1 MITQIFNLKKMT
13 SWICLFTG
21 IVINGSTEICPL
33 KTLLTLHSSSE
44 QGYSEVR
51 GRWERL
57 LGFLMF
63 IISFQTSQQ
72 TLKQL

>member
-1 MITQIFNLKKMT
+1 MLVY
-13 SWICLFTG
+13 TG

-51 GRWERL
+51 GDGNGAGFPRL
-57 LGFLMF
+57 AVCGMVAGRFNRYGR
-63 IISFQTSQQ
+63 
-72 TLKQL
+72 

>member
-1 MITQIFNLKKMT
+1 MLVY
-13 SWICLFTG
+13 TG

-51 GRWERL
+51 GDGNGA
-57 LGFLMF
+57 GFPHVHYL
-63 IISFQTSQQ
+63 IQTSQQ
-72 TLKQL
+72 TLQQL